1 MKKLQIMEK
10 QKLRSGPLF
19 RLKSLAHK
27 SLFYKSISQVVSPRI
42 LYLKNEIRLLF
53 KSRIFQIM
61 FTVPCV
67 YFVFKSFLY
76 ARNKYS
82 EGGGKADL
90 GYPENH
96 PV

>member
-1 MKKLQIMEK
+1 MKKLQNMEK
-10 QKLRSGPLF
+10 QKLRSGPF
-19 RLKSLAHK
+19 SRLKSLAHK

-67 YFVFKSFLY
+67 YFIFKSFLY
-76 ARNKYS
+76 ARNRYS